1 MYEIGVSRFGMGS
14 EFLVLDISSREV
26 KRGDGGEL
34 LLFLIGV

>member
-1 MYEIGVSRFGMGS
+1 MGS
-14 EFLVLDISSREV
+14 GVLVLVLDIPSREV